1 MKKEF
6 DEAKRLGFGQ
16 GMKSELYRLTKEAR
30 AFFFPSHAVEFFRVV
45 DARTKGRRTIRAVA
59 LRADGSEEW
68 LDALTF
74 EVHRDE
80 LEAVA

>member
-1 MKKEF
+1 MKPT
-6 DEAKRLGFGQ
+6 
-16 GMKSELYRLTKEAR
+16 LYRLTEDAR
-30 AFFFPSHAVEFFRVV
+30 AFFPTSHSLEFFRIV